1 MSDVSEP
8 ATYTH
13 GMATTTAAKRR
24 QRAVPEKPEHRWPA
38 IVAVVAAVVIYTLL
52 PSSFIPVPRFIL
64 PTIATLMAIPLIVL
78 NPHHFTRETAWSR
91 VISVLLAVVLVAFNQ
106 VEVIGIVREL
116 LNGKA
121 HGDTVLLNALQV
133 WTTDI
138 IAFGLL
144 YWELDG
150 RGPISRRLPG
160 DPEARDFRFPQEDTG
175 KPTPWR
181 PAFFDYLY
189 FALSNM
195 MAFSPTDVM
204 PLTTRAK
211 ALMAVQAITGFA
223 LLALV
228 IARAVNILT

>member
-1 MSDVSEP
+1 M
-8 ATYTH
+8 
-13 GMATTTAAKRR
+13 TTSTAKRR
-24 QRAVPEKPEHRWPA
+24 TRVVEDQPEHRWPA
-38 IVAVVAAVVIYTLL
+38 IVAVVVAVVVYSFLPSTFIAVPRYILPILATLL
-52 PSSFIPVPRFIL
+52 
-64 PTIATLMAIPLIVL
+64 AIPLIVL
-78 NPHHFTRETAWSR
+78 NPHHFNRETAWSR
-91 VISVLLAVVLVAFNQ
+91 AMSFGLTGLILLFNQ
-106 VEVIGIVREL
+106 VEVVGILEEL

-121 HGDTVLLNALQV
+121 HGSTVLLNASQV
-133 WTTDI
+133 WFTDV

-144 YWELDG
+144 YWQLDG

-160 DPEARDFRFPQEDTG
+160 DPVPRDFRFPQEDTG
-175 KPTPWR
+175 KPTPWQ

-189 FALSNM
+189 FSLSNM

-211 ALMAVQAITGFA
+211 AFMAVQALTGFA

>member
-1 MSDVSEP
+1 MLPSDATDGRPYTRRMAQRTKP
-8 ATYTH
+8 A
-13 GMATTTAAKRR
+13 
-24 QRAVPEKPEHRWPA
+24 PEQPEHRWPA
-38 IVAVVAAVVIYTLL
+38 ISAIVAAVLIYSLL
-52 PSSFIPVPRFIL
+52 PPSFIPIPHWIL
-64 PTIATLMAIPLIVL
+64 PVITTLMAIPLVVL
-78 NPHHFTRETAWSR
+78 NPHHFTQETRWSR
-91 VISVLLAVVLVAFNQ
+91 WLSIALTSVLVIANQ
-106 VEVIGIVREL
+106 VEVVGIVQEL
-116 LNGKA
+116 IGGHA
-121 HGDTVLLNALQV
+121 HGPAVLLVALQV
-133 WTTDI
+133 WATDI
-138 IAFGLL
+138 IAFGVV

-150 RGPISRRLPG
+150 RGPVSRRLPG

-189 FALSNM
+189 FSLSNM

-211 ALMAVQAITGFA
+211 ALMGLQAITGFA